1 MLNKTV
7 QLRTKYLTLR
17 KAKAHAN
24 EVLPAE
30 PESLVDQYLAGKE
43 RPSKELVVASRRS
56 GFSKPALPTSQT
68 QRSVTKACFCKGKC
82 ATKKCN
88 CKAIEVSCDSQYSC
102 KLEKVKIVNKT
113 RLVFVRLLDYNI
125 LKEFGSR
132 K

>member
-1 MLNKTV
+1 MILNQTI
-7 QLRTKYLTLR
+7 QLRTQHPTLR

-30 PESLVDQYLAGKE
+30 PEFLMDQYLAGKE

-56 GFSKPALPTSQT
+56 CFSKPALPTSQT

-88 CKAIEVSCDSQYSC
+88 CRAMEVLCDSQYSC
-102 KLEKVKIVNKT
+102 KLEKCKNH
-113 RLVFVRLLDYNI
+113 
-125 LKEFGSR
+125 E
-132 K
+132 